1 MSLIWIFSNKTGE
14 QSRGKIMKRESIA
27 FFSVTVEEKEVPME
41 EWLSQ
46 MSDIGIALT
55 PVT

>member
-1 MSLIWIFSNKTGE
+1 
-14 QSRGKIMKRESIA
+14 MKRESIA
-27 FFSVTVEEKEVPME
+27 FFSMTVKEKEVPME

>member
-27 FFSVTVEEKEVPME
+27 FFSVTVKEKEVPME